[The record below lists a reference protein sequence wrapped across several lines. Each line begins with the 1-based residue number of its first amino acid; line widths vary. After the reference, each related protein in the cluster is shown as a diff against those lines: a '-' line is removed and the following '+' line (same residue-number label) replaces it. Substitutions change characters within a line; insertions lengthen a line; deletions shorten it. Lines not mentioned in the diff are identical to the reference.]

1 MPALSGFAATG
12 ELERRY
18 SFRCEISPHAP
29 SKVLPCLDIF
39 TNYWQFIGMDGEP
52 TSFLDRTISNL
63 RDGWRAI
70 AGSSYDLTTAM
81 ARPDLPDSD
90 LETLRK
96 QMQACLNN
104 KGGEVSARAE
114 AAKLGQVYLA
124 LDETGRKRFLSV
136 LAREFD
142 TEPAQVDAAIDAVQ
156 LADSDN
162 DRRDAEY
169 LLRKALEAPRSR
181 LLTQF
186 NALPDGVKFLVDM
199 RAELLRFSKDDQA
212 LKALERDLR
221 GILVSWFDVDL
232 LQLKQISWDVTPATI
247 LEKLI
252 EYEAVH
258 AIAGWDDLKNRLDSD
273 RRCFAFFH
281 PRMPNEPLIFVEVAL
296 VNGIA
301 GNVQELLDEN
311 APVQNAAE
319 ANTAIFYSISNAQQG
334 LAGISFG
341 NFLIKRVVN
350 ELREEFDNLK
360 TFSTLSPI
368 PGFRKW
374 LDGLFAAG
382 DPKILLPAERK
393 IIKEISDKRTGFKGA
408 VKDMLQ
414 TRDWH
419 RDPMIAE
426 ALKAPLMRLCARYL
440 IEEKRRE
447 GRAADPVAHFHLS
460 NGATIE
466 RLNWLGDS
474 SDNGINQSAGM
485 MVNYLYHLGKI
496 EENHETYRAR

>member
-1 MPALSGFAATG
+1 MGTLS
-12 ELERRY
+12 
-18 SFRCEISPHAP
+18 S
-29 SKVLPCLDIF
+29 
-39 TNYWQFIGMDGEP
+39 MDGEP

-70 AGSSYDLTTAM
+70 AGTGYDISTAM

-96 QMQACLNN
+96 QMLACLNN

-124 LDETGRKRFLSV
+124 LDETGRRRFLGV

-142 TEPAQVDAAIDAVQ
+142 TDPGQVDAAMDAVQ
-156 LADSDN
+156 LADDEN

-169 LLRKALEAPRSR
+169 LLRKALEAPRTK

-199 RAELLRFSKDDQA
+199 RAELLRFSREDKA

-221 GILVSWFDVDL
+221 AILVSWFDVDFL
-232 LQLKQISWDVTPATI
+232 ELRQISWDKTPATI

-252 EYEAVH
+252 AYEAVH

-281 PRMPNEPLIFVEVAL
+281 PRMPDEPLIFVEVAL
-296 VNGIA
+296 VDGIA
-301 GNVQELLDEN
+301 GNVQELLDEH
-311 APVQNAAE
+311 APLQNSQE
-319 ANTAIFYSISNAQQG
+319 ADTAIFYSISNAQQG

-341 NFLIKRVVN
+341 NFLIKRVVG
-350 ELREEFDNLK
+350 ELREEFENLK

-374 LDGLFAAG
+374 LDNLFAAG

-393 IIKEISDKRTGFKGA
+393 VLKAATEKDIGIKGA
-408 VKDMLQ
+408 LKDILN
-414 TRDWH
+414 
-419 RDPMIAE
+419 DPHWYQDEFLAN
-426 ALKAPLMRLCARYL
+426 ALKSPLMRLCARYL
-440 IEEKRRE
+440 VEEKRRG

-460 NGATIE
+460 NGAAIE
-466 RLNWLGDS
+466 RINWLGDTS
-474 SDNGINQSAGM
+474 ANGIRQSAGM

-496 EENHETYRAR
+496 EDNHEAYSARGKVSISSGVKALLKG

>member
-1 MPALSGFAATG
+1 
-12 ELERRY
+12 
-18 SFRCEISPHAP
+18 
-29 SKVLPCLDIF
+29 
-39 TNYWQFIGMDGEP
+39 MDGEP

-70 AGSSYDLTTAM
+70 AGSGYDISTAM

-90 LETLRK
+90 IETLRK
-96 QMQACLNN
+96 QMLACLNN

-142 TEPAQVDAAIDAVQ
+142 TDPAQVDAAMDAVQ
-156 LADSDN
+156 LSDDEN

-169 LLRKALEAPRSR
+169 LLRKALEAPRTK

-199 RAELLRFSKDDQA
+199 RAELLRFSKEDQA

-221 GILVSWFDVDL
+221 AILVSWFDVDFL
-232 LQLKQISWDVTPATI
+232 ELRLISWDKTPATI

-252 EYEAVH
+252 AYEAVH

-281 PRMPNEPLIFVEVAL
+281 PRMPDEPLIFVEVAL

-301 GNVQELLDEN
+301 GNVQELLDEH
-311 APVQNAAE
+311 APVQNSSE
-319 ANTAIFYSISNAQQG
+319 ADTAIFYSISNAQQG

-341 NFLIKRVVN
+341 NFLIKRVVG
-350 ELREEFDNLK
+350 ELREEFENLK

-393 IIKEISDKRTGFKGA
+393 ALKAVT
-408 VKDMLQ
+408 VKDTGLKGVVKE
-414 TRDWH
+414 TLG
-419 RDPMIAE
+419 DPNWFHDEKLAE
-426 ALKAPLMRLCARYL
+426 ALKSPLLRLCARYL
-440 IEEKRRE
+440 VEEKRRE

-460 NGATIE
+460 NGAAIE
-466 RLNWLGDS
+466 RINWLGDTS
-474 SDNGINQSAGM
+474 SNGIKQSAGM
-485 MVNYLYHLGKI
+485 MVNYVYHLGKI
-496 EENHETYRAR
+496 EENHEAYSARGKVSISSSVRALLKG

>member
-1 MPALSGFAATG
+1 
-12 ELERRY
+12 
-18 SFRCEISPHAP
+18 
-29 SKVLPCLDIF
+29 
-39 TNYWQFIGMDGEP
+39 MDGEP
-52 TSFLDRTISNL
+52 TSFLDRTINNL

-70 AGSSYDLTTAM
+70 AGSGYDISVAM

-90 LETLRK
+90 IETLRK
-96 QMQACLNN
+96 QMRACLNN

-124 LDETGRKRFLSV
+124 LDENGRKRFLSV

-142 TEPAQVDAAIDAVQ
+142 TDPGQVDAAMDAVQ
-156 LADSDN
+156 LADDEN

-169 LLRKALEAPRSR
+169 LLKKSLDAPRTK

-199 RAELLRFSKDDQA
+199 RAELLRFSKEDQA

-221 GILVSWFDVDL
+221 GILVSWFDVDF
-232 LQLKQISWDVTPATI
+232 LKLRQISWDKTPATI

-252 EYEAVH
+252 AYEAVH

-281 PRMPNEPLIFVEVAL
+281 PRMPDEPLIFVEVAL

-301 GNVQELLDEN
+301 GNVQELLDEH
-311 APVQNAAE
+311 APLQDSLE
-319 ANTAIFYSISNAQQG
+319 ADTAIFYSISNAQQG

-341 NFLIKRVVN
+341 NFLIKRVVG

-360 TFSTLSPI
+360 AFSTLSPI

-374 LDGLFAAG
+374 LDNLFAAG

-393 IIKEISDKRTGFKGA
+393 
-408 VKDMLQ
+408 
-414 TRDWH
+414 
-419 RDPMIAE
+419 
-426 ALKAPLMRLCARYL
+426 ALKAVTQKDTGLKGVVKDVLSKPDWYQDEALADALKSPLMRLCARYL
-440 IEEKRRE
+440 VEEKRRE

-460 NGATIE
+460 NGAAIE
-466 RLNWLGDS
+466 RLNWLGDTS
-474 SDNGINQSAGM
+474 SNGIRQSAGM
-485 MVNYLYHLGKI
+485 MVNYLYHLNKI
-496 EENHETYRAR
+496 EDNHEAYSARGKVSTSSSVRALLKG

>member
-1 MPALSGFAATG
+1 
-12 ELERRY
+12 
-18 SFRCEISPHAP
+18 
-29 SKVLPCLDIF
+29 
-39 TNYWQFIGMDGEP
+39 MDGEP

-70 AGSSYDLTTAM
+70 AGTSYDLSTAM

-96 QMQACLNN
+96 QMLACLNN

-124 LDETGRKRFLSV
+124 LDEKGRKRFLSV

-142 TEPAQVDAAIDAVQ
+142 TDPAQVDAAMDAVQ
-156 LADSDN
+156 LADDDN
-162 DRRDAEY
+162 DRRDAEH
-169 LLRKALEAPRSR
+169 LLKKALEAPRTR

-199 RAELLRFSKDDQA
+199 RAELLRFSREDQA

-221 GILVSWFDVDL
+221 GILVSWFDVDFL
-232 LQLKQISWDVTPATI
+232 ELRQISWDKTPATI

-252 EYEAVH
+252 AYEAVH
-258 AIAGWDDLKNRLDSD
+258 AIKSWDDLKNRLDSD

-281 PRMPNEPLIFVEVAL
+281 PRMPDEPLIFVEVAL

-311 APVQNAAE
+311 APLLSPDAAD
-319 ANTAIFYSISNAQQG
+319 TAIFYSISNAQQG

-341 NFLIKRVVN
+341 NFLIKRVVA
-350 ELREEFDNLK
+350 ELREDFENLK
-360 TFSTLSPI
+360 AFSTLSPI

-374 LDGLFAAG
+374 LDGLFSAG

-393 IIKEISDKRTGFKGA
+393 ALKAATEKTKGLKGA
-408 VKDMLQ
+408 VKDILN
-414 TRDWH
+414 
-419 RDPMIAE
+419 DPTWYQDPAVSD

-440 IEEKRRE
+440 AEEKRRE

-460 NGATIE
+460 NGAAIE
-466 RLNWLGDS
+466 RINWLGDTS
-474 SDNGINQSAGM
+474 TNGIRQSAGM

-496 EENHETYRAR
+496 EDNHEAYSARGKVSTSSSVRSLLKG

>member
-1 MPALSGFAATG
+1 M
-12 ELERRY
+12 RN
-18 SFRCEISPHAP
+18 
-29 SKVLPCLDIF
+29 LPV
-39 TNYWQFIGMDGEP
+39 MDGEP

-70 AGSSYDLTTAM
+70 AGTGYDLTTAM

-96 QMQACLNN
+96 QMLACLTN

-124 LDETGRKRFLSV
+124 LDETGRKRFLTV

-142 TEPAQVDAAIDAVQ
+142 TDPAQIDAAIDAVQ
-156 LADSDN
+156 LADDEN

-169 LLRKALEAPRSR
+169 LLRKALEAPRTK
-181 LLTQF
+181 LMTQF

-199 RAELLRFSKDDQA
+199 RAELLRFSREDQA

-221 GILVSWFDVDL
+221 AILISWFDIDFL
-232 LQLKQISWDVTPATI
+232 ELKQISWDITPATI

-296 VNGIA
+296 VHGIA
-301 GNVQELLDEN
+301 GNVQELLDEH
-311 APVQNAAE
+311 APTQNSDE
-319 ANTAIFYSISNAQQG
+319 TDTAIFYSISNAQQG

-350 ELREEFDNLK
+350 ELREEFVNLK

-374 LDGLFAAG
+374 LNGLFAAG

-393 IIKEISDKRTGFKGA
+393 AIKEISKKETGLKGA
-408 VKDMLQ
+408 VKELLQ
-414 TRDWH
+414 TSDWYK
-419 RDPMIAE
+419 DPVVSE

-440 IEEKRRE
+440 VEEKRRE
-447 GRAADPVAHFHLS
+447 GRAADPVANFHLS

-466 RLNWLGDS
+466 RLNWLGDTS
-474 SDNGINQSAGM
+474 KNGIEQSAGM
-485 MVNYLYHLGKI
+485 MVNYMYHLGKI
-496 EENHETYRAR
+496 DDNHEAYHSRGKVSSSSSVRALLKG

>member
-1 MPALSGFAATG
+1 
-12 ELERRY
+12 
-18 SFRCEISPHAP
+18 
-29 SKVLPCLDIF
+29 
-39 TNYWQFIGMDGEP
+39 MDGEP

-70 AGSSYDLTTAM
+70 AGTGYDLTTAM

-90 LETLRK
+90 IETLRK

-142 TEPAQVDAAIDAVQ
+142 TEHAQIDAAIDAVQ
-156 LADSDN
+156 LADDDN

-169 LLRKALEAPRSR
+169 LLRKALEAPRTR

-199 RAELLRFSKDDQA
+199 RAELLQFSKEDRA

-221 GILVSWFDVDL
+221 GILVSWFDVDFL
-232 LQLKQISWDVTPATI
+232 ELRQISWDVTPATI

-296 VNGIA
+296 VHGIA

-311 APVQNAAE
+311 APVQNSNE
-319 ANTAIFYSISNAQQG
+319 ADTAIFYSISNAQQG

-393 IIKEISDKRTGFKGA
+393 LIKEISDKNSGFKGA
-408 VKDMLQ
+408 VKDLLQ
-414 TRDWH
+414 SKDWH
-419 RDPMIAE
+419 HHPAISE

-440 IEEKRRE
+440 VEEKRRE

-474 SDNGINQSAGM
+474 SENGIDQSAGM
-485 MVNYLYHLGKI
+485 MVNYLYHLAKI
-496 EENHETYRAR
+496 DENHEAYRARGKVSTSSGVRALLKG

>member
-1 MPALSGFAATG
+1 MFFDTLHLKYPNYM
-12 ELERRY
+12 RN
-18 SFRCEISPHAP
+18 
-29 SKVLPCLDIF
+29 LPV
-39 TNYWQFIGMDGEP
+39 MDGEP

-70 AGSSYDLTTAM
+70 AGTGYDLTTAM

-90 LETLRK
+90 LATLRK
-96 QMQACLNN
+96 QMLTCLNN

-124 LDETGRKRFLSV
+124 LDETGRKRFLTV
-136 LAREFD
+136 MAREFD
-142 TEPAQVDAAIDAVQ
+142 TDPGQIDAAIDAVQ
-156 LADSDN
+156 LADDEN

-169 LLRKALEAPRSR
+169 LLRKALEAPRTK
-181 LLTQF
+181 LMTQF

-199 RAELLRFSKDDQA
+199 RAELLRFSKEDQA

-221 GILVSWFDVDL
+221 AILVSWFDVDFL
-232 LQLKQISWDVTPATI
+232 ELKQISWDVTPATI

-301 GNVQELLDEN
+301 GNVQELLDEH
-311 APVQNAAE
+311 APTQNSDE
-319 ANTAIFYSISNAQQG
+319 ADTAIFYSISNAQQG

-350 ELREEFDNLK
+350 ELREEFVNLK

-374 LDGLFAAG
+374 LNGLFAAG

-393 IIKEISDKRTGFKGA
+393 IIKEISDKNTGLKGA
-408 VKDMLQ
+408 VKELLQ
-414 TRDWH
+414 TGDWYKNE
-419 RDPMIAE
+419 AVSE

-440 IEEKRRE
+440 AEEKRRE
-447 GRAADPVAHFHLS
+447 GRAADQVANFHLS

-466 RLNWLGDS
+466 RLNWLGDTS
-474 SDNGINQSAGM
+474 KNGIDQSAGM
-485 MVNYLYHLGKI
+485 MVNYMYHLGKI
-496 EENHETYRAR
+496 DDNHEAYHSRGKVSISSSVRALLKG

>member
-1 MPALSGFAATG
+1 
-12 ELERRY
+12 
-18 SFRCEISPHAP
+18 
-29 SKVLPCLDIF
+29 
-39 TNYWQFIGMDGEP
+39 MDGEP

-70 AGSSYDLTTAM
+70 AGTSYDISTAM

-96 QMQACLNN
+96 QMLACLNN

-124 LDETGRKRFLSV
+124 LDETGRKRFLNV

-142 TEPAQVDAAIDAVQ
+142 TDPAQVDAAMDAVQ
-156 LADSDN
+156 LAEDEN

-169 LLRKALEAPRSR
+169 LLKKSLDAPRTK

-199 RAELLRFSKDDQA
+199 RAELLRFSKEDQA

-221 GILVSWFDVDL
+221 AILISWFDVDF
-232 LQLKQISWDVTPATI
+232 LQLRQISWDKTPATI

-252 EYEAVH
+252 AYEAVH

-281 PRMPNEPLIFVEVAL
+281 PRMPDEPLIFVEVAL

-301 GNVQELLDEN
+301 GNVQELLDEH
-311 APVQNAAE
+311 APVQNSSE
-319 ANTAIFYSISNAQQG
+319 ADTAIFYSISNAQQG

-341 NFLIKRVVN
+341 NFLIKRVVG
-350 ELREEFDNLK
+350 ELREEFENLK

-374 LDGLFAAG
+374 LDNLFAAG

-393 IIKEISDKRTGFKGA
+393 
-408 VKDMLQ
+408 
-414 TRDWH
+414 
-419 RDPMIAE
+419 
-426 ALKAPLMRLCARYL
+426 ALKAVIDKDTGLKGVVKDTLNDPGWVHNEALADVLKSPLTRLCARYL
-440 IEEKRRE
+440 VEEKRRE

-460 NGATIE
+460 NGAAIE
-466 RLNWLGDS
+466 RINWLGDTS
-474 SDNGINQSAGM
+474 SNGIRQSAGM
-485 MVNYLYHLGKI
+485 MVNYVYHLGKI
-496 EENHETYRAR
+496 EDNHEAYSARGKVSISGGVKTLLKG